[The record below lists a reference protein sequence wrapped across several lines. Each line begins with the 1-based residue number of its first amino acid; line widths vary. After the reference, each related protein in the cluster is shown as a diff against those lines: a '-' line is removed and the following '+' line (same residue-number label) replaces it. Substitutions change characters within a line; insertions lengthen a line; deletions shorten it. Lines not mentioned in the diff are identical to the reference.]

1 MQLTAAAVTP
11 PAEHAAR
18 RPAGEADAAAADACV
33 SLRGAVQKN
42 YLFSDY
48 FGSPFRLRSWVA
60 ERDGVGGNGTR
71 IAGSMRVMVRDSF
84 GAGGGSEIR
93 FLFCAII

>member
-1 MQLTAAAVTP
+1 MFLRGP
-11 PAEHAAR
+11 PA
-18 RPAGEADAAAADACV
+18 GYACV

-48 FGSPFRLRSWVA
+48 FGSPFRLRSWVV
-60 ERDGVGGNGTR
+60 ERDGFKGNGTR

-84 GAGGGSEIR
+84 GAGGGSEIC
-93 FLFCAII
+93 FLFCAIMECGGS

>member
-18 RPAGEADAAAADACV
+18 RPAGAADAAAADADV
-33 SLRGAVQKN
+33 SLRGGAQKY

-48 FGSPFRLRSWVA
+48 FSSPFQLRS
-60 ERDGVGGNGTR
+60 
-71 IAGSMRVMVRDSF
+71 
-84 GAGGGSEIR
+84 
-93 FLFCAII
+93 